1 MKVCF
6 SINRI
11 PINKYEFNFNSFI
24 IIYRVSTYEL
34 NKNLILRNNNLSSKK
49 FKLKKRESL
58 KCLILVLKI
67 FIFLGSWG

>member
-1 MKVCF
+1 M
-6 SINRI
+6 N
-11 PINKYEFNFNSFI
+11 YEFNFNSFI

-34 NKNLILRNNNLSSKK
+34 NKHLILRKYLLSKK

-67 FIFLGSWG
+67 FIFLGS